1 MIQFG
6 THAHA
11 LQITVRGCSE
21 LREEQFSQTHEGI
34 PAMTLEGYQCGLGSR
49 HRLHPLESLAF
60 VEHLCTPPMLDI
72 FLPTL
77 LQ

>member
-1 MIQFG
+1 MLMPCKSLSEG
-6 THAHA
+6 
-11 LQITVRGCSE
+11 GSSE